1 MGEERYQEGLA
12 RQEGGQVFCQGPKTV
27 AGDVLAMSFMLGDG
41 LTVSLKQLPLLQ
53 TSGHLQP
60 WPGLALFVVVVATET

>member
-12 RQEGGQVFCQGPKTV
+12 RQEGGQVFCSGPKTV
-27 AGDVLAMSFMLGDG
+27 AGDVLAVSFMLGDG
-41 LTVSLKQLPLLQ
+41 LAVSLKQLPLQ
-53 TSGHLQP
+53 ASGHLQP

>member
-1 MGEERYQEGLA
+1 M
-12 RQEGGQVFCQGPKTV
+12 

-41 LTVSLKQLPLLQ
+41 LAVSLKQLPLLQ